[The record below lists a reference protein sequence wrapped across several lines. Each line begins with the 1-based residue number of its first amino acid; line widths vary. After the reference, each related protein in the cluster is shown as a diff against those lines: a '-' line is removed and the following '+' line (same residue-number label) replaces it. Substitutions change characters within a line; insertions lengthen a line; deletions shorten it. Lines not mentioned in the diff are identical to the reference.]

1 MKRTPTRSANRHMS
15 KSMKASNT
23 TLQPTMGDAL
33 TKAHKVGRTLA
44 NATTRPGDPLRP
56 KPPRAA

>member
-1 MKRTPTRSANRHMS
+1 MKRTHGQSANRHMA
-15 KSMKASNT
+15 KSMKASDT
-23 TLQPTMGDAL
+23 TLRPTMGDAL
-33 TKAHKVGRTLA
+33 TAAAKIGRSLA